1 MQSMR
6 AAIAGICVGAL
17 LAVSGARADDPY
29 YKGKRLTLL
38 IGSAA
43 GGPTD
48 IEGRLFAKYIGRH
61 IEGQPSVTVQN
72 RDGAGGV
79 LGPTYLG
86 EVGPKDGTMLGYFSG
101 TAWNYVNNPEHWRVD
116 LKSFE
121 FVAYQSGTTIH
132 FVRTD
137 VPPGMKE
144 PADIVKAQGLIMGGT
159 SVDNPKDIRLR
170 LALDMLGVPY
180 RYVTGYRTSMPARLA
195 LQRGEIQMFSES
207 PPSYRAVIEPSLVKT
222 GEVIPVWYD
231 IGDASD
237 TAVASKTMEG
247 LDIPSFPQLHKK
259 LLGVPPSGQKWEAF
273 RTIHEV
279 NSTLQ
284 RLIVLPPGAPQAAI
298 DALRAAMA
306 RLNTDKEFAAEAL
319 KTIEFAPDYD
329 TGPDINDRARGKLTA
344 SPEIRAFVADYIK
357 SANK

>member
-1 MQSMR
+1 
-6 AAIAGICVGAL
+6 
-17 LAVSGARADDPY
+17 
-29 YKGKRLTLL
+29 
-38 IGSAA
+38 
-43 GGPTD
+43 
-48 IEGRLFAKYIGRH
+48 
-61 IEGQPSVTVQN
+61 
-72 RDGAGGV
+72 
-79 LGPTYLG
+79 
-86 EVGPKDGTMLGYFSG
+86 
-101 TAWNYVNNPEHWRVD
+101 
-116 LKSFE
+116 
-121 FVAYQSGTTIH
+121 
-132 FVRTD
+132 
-137 VPPGMKE
+137 MKE

-259 LLGVPPSGQKWEAF
+259 LLGTPPSGQKWEAF

-284 RLIVLPPGAPQAAI
+284 RLIVLPPAAPQAAI

-306 RLNTDKEFAAEAL
+306 RLNTDTEFAAEAL
-319 KTIEFAPDYD
+319 RTIEFAPDYD